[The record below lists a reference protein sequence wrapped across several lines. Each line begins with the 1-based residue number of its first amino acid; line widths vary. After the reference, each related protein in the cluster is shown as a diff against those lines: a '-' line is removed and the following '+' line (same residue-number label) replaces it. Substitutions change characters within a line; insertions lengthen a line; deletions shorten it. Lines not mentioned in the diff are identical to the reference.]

1 MRILVTGASGRVG
14 KEVVAGL
21 KKKLKEATVV
31 AATRDTTSSSEYLKS
46 LGADE
51 VVRYTYS
58 ITLDTTNFTRR
69 TYSITLDTT
78 NFTRPTYSIT
88 LDTT

>member
-1 MRILVTGASGRVG
+1 MRVLVTGASGRVG

-51 VVRYTYS
+51 VVRY
-58 ITLDTTNFTRR
+58 I
-69 TYSITLDTT
+69 
-78 NFTRPTYSIT
+78 
-88 LDTT
+88 

>member
-31 AATRDTTSSSEYLKS
+31 DATRDTTSSSEYWKS

-51 VVRYTYS
+51 VVSWPQQISLVLHIASHSTQQIS
-58 ITLDTTNFTRR
+58 LTRS
-69 TYSITLDTT
+69 YI
-78 NFTRPTYSIT
+78 
-88 LDTT
+88 

>member
-1 MRILVTGASGRVG
+1 MTIIYDRLVDMRILVTGASGRVG

-58 ITLDTTNFTRR
+58 ITLDKFHSS
-69 TYSITLDTT
+69 YI
-78 NFTRPTYSIT
+78 
-88 LDTT
+88 